1 MLTGLYRPA
10 GVSTADERPELRS
23 MAASALCKILGQ
35 ALRKGA
41 LAMSEKPEEAQDE
54 LLRHL
59 EVLLRSQH
67 DYTRARI
74 CEGLLSILQTSGQE
88 LHPTAAWEDCVI
100 ISPECRCVVLRRQ
113 AVMAEA
119 APMQVD
125 ADEGMLLYV
134 SLLREV
140 LTSQGLMVPGST
152 LMLAEKQLSIYHLA
166 ARLQDLRDPL
176 LTFWRTGEESEAL
189 EEPFVSSIKKVKQV
203 WQQEGR
209 WNCNLK
215 AKKVFGHPQAV
226 KMLGCSIAVCF
237 VLTSNLR
244 RLVAGCG
251 NDPIADLETKG
262 FGLVLRMDKFM
273 KDAIV
278 LVSPSLQRSSEELSK
293 LILREPDVWRRPVI
307 NEHDLFNPPSASFV
321 KQVLRSATATVT
333 PQKPRP
339 AGPED
344 HTPEKEMDKSKAKN
358 EDPGPKAYA
367 KLLEAMLQEL
377 DFFAEPFQGLRWLEN
392 KKQLLVYHYAARM
405 NEQKDAILQM
415 IQGVEA
421 EDRLEPVYARAVKA
435 VKEELMGLFSEGHKF
450 KKMFSHDH
458 VIRFHTLKG
467 LPLKLLMEWLV
478 QLTEPTWVKCAPQ
491 DEAQD
496 ILQLPESI
504 VLVEPPSYQPLA
516 VPNGWCRVVESC
528 DPSSAPSGPS
538 ERWLFLDGARARSVG
553 RFSEDDF
560 AICADVVWPEM
571 EEAEERSPLLPLEV
585 KAQDPENVLEMLSNK
600 ITDEMLIKLQEDGFV
615 IVDEALPAAVC
626 EILRHEMDTLLE
638 NDQMN
643 SESYSHDE
651 GALHHDI
658 WETSLDYRDVRRH
671 APSFNRMETDEG
683 LLRVLRRLPALRDLS
698 MHHLRLQVNKGNGGC
713 YTMHTDSGVSGGA
726 DGMQVLRATALF
738 YLNEGW
744 REEHGG
750 ELRIF
755 PYPLPPLKIAPTL
768 GRLVLFHP
776 RLVHEVLPNYHKRYC
791 FTLWCAVNGS
801 PESTHSSGAFLE
813 DLESMTDF
821 HRACAA
827 CEAWRDWSGHPS
839 RAARVPRPL
848 RCLFMAELRPL
859 LVRYVFRESSADGG
873 MRLDANELPSVE
885 VLEDYVSLSG
895 AWASRGFCELV
906 HRWIGRQVVSQ
917 GASNKDL
924 FGSLRKGCQPGS
936 GLGAFTMR
944 FAEDVDEACQAREL
958 AEMRFAE
965 AEQRWDMSAQL
976 ALADAETRRLD
987 IEKKAKQWKS
997 RAKQQEHLDHLDQLL
1012 RARKEAALEVEQ
1024 QQAEEQL
1031 STLQKSHRD
1040 EVSRLYKDCEEAK
1053 RSLAHQELRC
1063 LQLAEEAEL
1072 LQDSKQEGRLLHCQ
1086 RKDRRSWR
1094 RKNAVLKQHLKQS
1107 KKEQKDSKGQELLAK
1122 TKADAE
1128 AKLSDVQ
1135 LAVSEEA
1142 AQLRLQLAEAQS
1154 AQRASL
1160 AQLEVQTAALQRTV
1174 QLNTELRTSIAK
1186 AEDEAKASY
1195 KAIPYCAMLLVAT
1208 ATRAA
1213 ELEARAALEASR
1225 KELESAQEA
1234 SGKELKE
1241 AEARHVE
1248 ATKALQKA
1256 KADAGPFVIHLQE
1269 WRRDKDQMIQIC
1281 FEGQPLLHAS
1291 CASTPTSKENDAAR
1305 EEVAHLTETC
1315 RGLRVD
1321 AAKATL
1327 LEREKISI
1335 EEQLSQASHAQSKLA
1350 KRIEAAEQTE
1360 QKLREELL
1368 QREVEV
1374 KNKLEHLQARNRS
1387 LQVTSAE
1394 AAEREAEASM
1404 RLKESEAK
1412 LKEESAMASA
1422 AQAALASARE
1432 AAEDAKTRC
1441 IKAEER
1447 PK

>member
-1 MLTGLYRPA
+1 
-10 GVSTADERPELRS
+10 
-23 MAASALCKILGQ
+23 
-35 ALRKGA
+35 
-41 LAMSEKPEEAQDE
+41 
-54 LLRHL
+54 
-59 EVLLRSQH
+59 
-67 DYTRARI
+67 
-74 CEGLLSILQTSGQE
+74 
-88 LHPTAAWEDCVI
+88 
-100 ISPECRCVVLRRQ
+100 
-113 AVMAEA
+113 MAEA

-226 KMLGCSIAVCF
+226 KFLSLPDFPSSVSSCCVFLPKRPSVGEGDALWSF
-237 VLTSNLR
+237 T
-244 RLVAGCG
+244 AGCG

-293 LILREPDVWRRPVI
+293 LILREPDVWRRLLKT
-307 NEHDLFNPPSASFV
+307 EHDLFNPPSASFV

-467 LPLKLLMEWLV
+467 LPVPRENCVFLRERPQCTGDVLRKTPSIFRDLIRYRGQTSPLMELEHHHLALVFTVTDRNPRAWLV
-478 QLTEPTWVKCAPQ
+478 
-491 DEAQD
+491 
-496 ILQLPESI
+496 I
-504 VLVEPPSYQPLA
+504 
-516 VPNGWCRVVESC
+516 
-528 DPSSAPSGPS
+528 
-538 ERWLFLDGARARSVG
+538 
-553 RFSEDDF
+553 
-560 AICADVVWPEM
+560 
-571 EEAEERSPLLPLEV
+571 SPLLS
-585 KAQDPENVLEMLSNK
+585 KPELVEKVCQGTWSEIEEQLKEELSS
-600 ITDEMLIKLQEDGFV
+600 LIRQE
-615 IVDEALPAAVC
+615 
-626 EILRHEMDTLLE
+626 
-638 NDQMN
+638 
-643 SESYSHDE
+643 S
-651 GALHHDI
+651 
-658 WETSLDYRDVRRH
+658 DVWRNFIQRH
-671 APSFNRMETDEG
+671 ADMVS
-683 LLRVLRRLPALRDLS
+683 
-698 MHHLRLQVNKGNGGC
+698 K
-713 YTMHTDSGVSGGA
+713 DS
-726 DGMQVLRATALF
+726 
-738 YLNEGW
+738 
-744 REEHGG
+744 
-750 ELRIF
+750 
-755 PYPLPPLKIAPTL
+755 LKIIQK
-768 GRLVLFHP
+768 VL
-776 RLVHEVLPNYHKRYC
+776 
-791 FTLWCAVNGS
+791 
-801 PESTHSSGAFLE
+801 
-813 DLESMTDF
+813 
-821 HRACAA
+821 
-827 CEAWRDWSGHPS
+827 
-839 RAARVPRPL
+839 
-848 RCLFMAELRPL
+848 
-859 LVRYVFRESSADGG
+859 
-873 MRLDANELPSVE
+873 
-885 VLEDYVSLSG
+885 
-895 AWASRGFCELV
+895 
-906 HRWIGRQVVSQ
+906 
-917 GASNKDL
+917 
-924 FGSLRKGCQPGS
+924 KGCQPGS

-997 RAKQQEHLDHLDQLL
+997 RAKQQE
-1012 RARKEAALEVEQ
+1012 AALEVEQ

-1072 LQDSKQEGRLLHCQ
+1072 LQDSKQELLHAVAKLDAEE

-1107 KKEQKDSKGQELLAK
+1107 KKEQKELLAK

-1195 KAIPYCAMLLVAT
+1195 KVAT

-1256 KADAGPFVIHLQE
+1256 KA
-1269 WRRDKDQMIQIC
+1269 
-1281 FEGQPLLHAS
+1281 
-1291 CASTPTSKENDAAR
+1291 ENDAAR

-1374 KNKLEHLQARNRS
+1374 KNKIETLEHLQARNRS

-1441 IKAEER
+1441 IKAEELER
-1447 PK
+1447 AANAKRSQAEELQKEAETRAQEAQEARVTTQQQYLQSKAQLQSQRNEAKHLTERCSQLSYEKAQAEKRADGEKVSKEQAQQSLLAKQAEFEVVQETVKAVQESNRTLREDCAALRAKSMEALTLSEEAQRLAEAARKQRLAAEEEVSMSKKAARLAEDKLGEVLQKLEVLQNERQSIQSDMAKLQKTCAEKEKEAEQALEEKRKAASRLIAQDAEAQSLSRACAALKGDVAAGRRREEALEQRAKQAEAEMRRLVAEMATEPDRLEAELDALVDAQSPDKPPDMTDAPPAMAARSEDEAPAKKPRIDQGSQPSKRIRCKSKDPGL